1 MPQAVRSFSQ
11 MLRKDFGR
19 SQGLPAHLLN
29 AVPVGS
35 DWSDVSYGQK
45 AGRGRCELLSKFS
58 LTGAFLCL

>member
-1 MPQAVRSFSQ
+1 